1 MSNGSIKPSV
11 GGTSKASG
19 SAIRQV
25 SGNVR
30 GHNPSVVKSAESPDG
45 EKLSTIRPG
54 NLTET
59 TKEKTNSKNDNDRG
73 EVSRAEQNDARTF
86 TNTRE
91 SGNQNIVNRVW
102 GKTGALSGL
111 QSNNITGTNG
121 NGGSFGGSSGTLGIG
136 SPGAGSIG
144 ASGGAAAIPSSSSPS
159 LGSGGGSYGGGSSGG
174 ATPSQTTNSRQFI
187 DDDGNVTNIDNGGN
201 VIDRGNQ
208 PNDDAIRENP
218 EKFNHDEG
226 GKDPYEQ
233 NQRIE
238 PDKKPTGT
246 GEKIENTLSKMSE
259 ADKKIYDQLDK
270 IVKVYRND
278 SVGFDSSL
286 MNADTSREAAPDKR
300 EQALAVLVD
309 SIKKESPEV
318 QEKIISNLADWG
330 KDDSKGAMQ
339 VFLSDKLSFGMN
351 KSVGGFVV
359 SGDGIGSKMALPLD
373 LSDYTHTD
381 IARHEG
387 VHWKDVAS
395 DGELDGLVA
404 GENKEIQDLM
414 LSAMTKFEAGEYNKE
429 DIEKLD
435 IGNLRYGSGY
445 NRKFN
450 NEGEGK
456 KLNPDD
462 IMGSNKTL
470 ALAEARAV
478 LEQEFADKPEEFRAV
493 GGEFAKLADHWDDN
507 VAKYDPKDSKNNESN
522 VVKDGKEDGTAMA

>member
-1 MSNGSIKPSV
+1 M
-11 GGTSKASG
+11 SG
-19 SAIRQV
+19 SSNDVIKNNSSDSINA
-25 SGNVR
+25 
-30 GHNPSVVKSAESPDG
+30 DG
-45 EKLSTIRPG
+45 TQLVALRPG
-54 NLTET
+54 SLTE
-59 TKEKTNSKNDNDRG
+59 ETNKQNSGDNSNKNDKG
-73 EVSRAEQNDARTF
+73 EVAKSDQNDSRTF
-86 TNTRE
+86 SNTRE
-91 SGNQNIVNRVW
+91 DGNRDIANRVW
-102 GKTGALSGL
+102 GKRGALTGL
-111 QSNNITGTNG
+111 QSNNRVGTNG
-121 NGGSFGGSSGTLGIG
+121 TGRDAGRFSADSGSIFGGVG
-136 SPGAGSIG
+136 SPGAGS
-144 ASGGAAAIPSSSSPS
+144 ASAGGAISSPS
-159 LGSGGGSYGGGSSGG
+159 AGSSIGSIGGGSYEGGSSGSG
-174 ATPSQTTNSRQFI
+174 GSRGGPTASQTTNSRQFA
-187 DDDGNVTNIDNGGN
+187 DDDGNVTNIDNQIN
-201 VIDRGNQ
+201 N
-208 PNDDAIRENP
+208 PNRENNPKDEQIERNP
-218 EKFNHDEG
+218 EKFNHD
-226 GKDPYEQ
+226 KCSNDPYEQ

-238 PDKKPTGT
+238 PDKKPTCT
-246 GEKIENTLSKMSE
+246 SKKGDVVESLVANMSD

-318 QEKIISNLADWG
+318 QEKIISNLAEWG

-351 KSVGGFVV
+351 KSVGGFIV

-404 GENKEIQDLM
+404 GEDKEIQKLM
-414 LSAMTKFEAGEYNKE
+414 LDAMTKFEAGDYDKE
-429 DIEKLD
+429 KIEKLD

-445 NRKFN
+445 NRKLE

-462 IMGSNKTL
+462 LMGSNRTL

-478 LEQEFADKPEEFRAV
+478 LEQEFADKPEEFRAI
-493 GGEFAKLADHWDDN
+493 GGEFEKLAYHWQDN
-507 VAKYDPKDSKNNESN
+507 VAKYDESN
-522 VVKDGKEDGTAMA
+522 VDKDGRKDDTAMT